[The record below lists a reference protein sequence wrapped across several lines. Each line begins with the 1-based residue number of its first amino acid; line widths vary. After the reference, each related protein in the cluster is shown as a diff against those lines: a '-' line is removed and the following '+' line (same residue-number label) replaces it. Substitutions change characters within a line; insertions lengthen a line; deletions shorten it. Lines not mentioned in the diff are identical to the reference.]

1 MAGIRLRCPWYSPL
15 HFPWDWKPWSKWVEE
30 GCLELNKLSSL
41 EQKSLIPP
49 LFTYLLG
56 TYSARGTSVHISDLS
71 PASPSST
78 YTAPLI
84 PTFRLWNKTSTVPV
98 ASSLQS
104 QVPSPSSPC
113 RLPVSSIREG
123 RPPPQE
129 YRSHLIPTRMCYLYT
144 LCLIH
149 TYSPPPHPSVQ
160 GATEENPDL
169 ESGPPEKLRS

>member
-1 MAGIRLRCPWYSPL
+1 M
-15 HFPWDWKPWSKWVEE
+15 
-30 GCLELNKLSSL
+30 
-41 EQKSLIPP
+41 
-49 LFTYLLG
+49 LG

-144 LCLIH
+144 LRLIH

-169 ESGPPEKLRS
+169 ERGPPEKLGKEITINKKYNPRKQNFLVCSLLSNNSKYRNFRKFSNMHKNIS